1 VAEQCEADRLPAV
14 QILLPA
20 VSYSITRESRRCGSS
35 NEPPNRPTPEVH
47 RKYIMSKTNPR
58 LSSLI
63 ATLKAVSRDSGAA
76 VWQDVADRL
85 EKPRRTHAEVNLGRI
100 ERYAREDETVVV
112 PGKVLGSGV
121 LQKEVTVAAVDFS
134 SSARTKIEQ
143 VGDTVPL
150 EELVNQNPDGSNVR
164 VIR

>member
-1 VAEQCEADRLPAV
+1 
-14 QILLPA
+14 
-20 VSYSITRESRRCGSS
+20 
-35 NEPPNRPTPEVH
+35 
-47 RKYIMSKTNPR
+47 MSKTNPR
-58 LSSLI
+58 LNSLI
-63 ATLKAVSRDSGAA
+63 AELKAVSRESGAN

-121 LQKEVTVAAVDFS
+121 LEKEVTVAAVDFS
-134 SSARTKIEQ
+134 SSARRKIEQ
-143 VGDTVPL
+143 VGDAAAL
-150 EELVNQNPDGSNVR
+150 ERVAERNPEGSNVR